1 MAKPAGPASSRER
14 RAAVRAVNSPV
25 CSHCGRSSSV
35 FRKRHGSA
43 AITWPSE
50 RLGDPRV
57 EFVWHDG
64 PVPAGPRSR
73 STPTA
78 TPRWLAIHL
87 GKAASLRSL
96 PVMTAMVG
104 LQEVT
109 G

>member
-14 RAAVRAVNSPV
+14 RAAVRAVNRP
-25 CSHCGRSSSV
+25 
-35 FRKRHGSA
+35 
-43 AITWPSE
+43 
-50 RLGDPRV
+50 DP
-57 EFVWHDG
+57 
-64 PVPAGPRSR
+64 
-73 STPTA
+73 
-78 TPRWLAIHL
+78 